1 MRTSPRVVLIQRI
14 FSGYRKPVYDLIN
27 QAIDLKLLH
36 GKNQSGIQTGKAEYA
51 EEIPYFN
58 YMPGRETTILLFP
71 LWRIVRYRPQVVISD
86 LALGMLNLPLIILVC
101 KLMGIRF
108 AFWSHGYNRKT
119 GFEPGKRWIDW
130 YRLQL
135 LRMVDAHIIYS
146 EFDKRVLKEYIPEE
160 KIFVA
165 QNTLDTR
172 RLAEIKAQLDQ
183 EGKNDIK
190 KSLGITHKYNLIFIG
205 RLLHEK
211 RPDVLVDIYA
221 LLRDRYPERIG
232 IHFVGKGEML
242 ESIRE
247 RVRELGAEEDF
258 YFHGSIY
265 DEVESGKL
273 LYASD
278 MMVMPGYLGLSVNH
292 AFCFDC
298 PVMSFVRKG
307 DFPAHSPEVEYVI
320 HGQTGYLVE
329 DHTSQAMAEAIHNY
343 LSDPEKQKDFQGAI
357 RDMVKNTFPIEK
369 MVGGALDCVDYLTEK
384 SLSADLHQP

>member
-1 MRTSPRVVLIQRI
+1 MTPSHRVVLIQRI
-14 FSGYRKPVYDLIN
+14 FSGYRKPVYDLIS

-71 LWRIVRYRPQVVISD
+71 LWRIARFRPQVVISD
-86 LALGMLNLPLIILVC
+86 LALGMLNLPLIILGC

-108 AFWSHGYNRKT
+108 AYWSHGYNRKT

-135 LRMVDAHIIYS
+135 LRMVDAHIVYS
-146 EFDKRVLKEYIPEE
+146 EFDKQVLKEYISGE

-172 RLAEIKAQLDQ
+172 RLGEIKAELDQ
-183 EGKNDIK
+183 TGKEEIK
-190 KSLGITHKYNLIFIG
+190 KSLGITHQYNLIFIG

-211 RPDVLVDIYA
+211 RPDMLVDIYSR
-221 LLRDRYPERIG
+221 LRDRYQKRVG

-242 ESIRE
+242 EPIRE
-247 RVRELGAEEDF
+247 RVRELGADDDF

-273 LYASD
+273 LFASD

-298 PVMSFVRKG
+298 PVMSFKRIG

-320 HGQTGYLVE
+320 QGKTGYLLE
-329 DHTSQAMAEAIHNY
+329 EHSSQAMAEAIHAY
-343 LSDPEKQKDFQGAI
+343 LSDPEKQKDFQTAI
-357 RDMVKNTFPIEK
+357 RDMVENTFPIEK
-369 MVGGALDCVDYLTEK
+369 MVEGALNCVDYLTEK
-384 SLSADLHQP
+384 SLSAKLHQP